1 MKIAHY
7 TSVSLRK
14 LKKSDLD
21 DYYQLVGDSHVM
33 AFISGSAYNFQE
45 AEKELNHLIDNNR
58 QDFNVW
64 AAEDENNHFV
74 GIGMLQQGTDKSGN
88 IGYRVL
94 RKYWRLGFGLQIA
107 KCLIQKA
114 RQNRLSTIY
123 AEVEMENLPSLKILE
138 KLDFEE
144 VEVRTNE
151 IGNEIGVF
159 SLTLK

>member
-1 MKIAHY
+1 
-7 TSVSLRK
+7 
-14 LKKSDLD
+14 
-21 DYYQLVGDSHVM
+21 
-33 AFISGSAYNFQE
+33 
-45 AEKELNHLIDNNR
+45 
-58 QDFNVW
+58 
-64 AAEDENNHFV
+64 
-74 GIGMLQQGTDKSGN
+74 
-88 IGYRVL
+88 
-94 RKYWRLGFGLQIA
+94 LGFGLQIA

-144 VEVRTNE
+144 LEVRTNE